1 MRAIWIGPN
10 PFKFTSKI
18 TFKPFEVIE
27 FDPKW
32 FRMMRARGVKH
43 RLLEADLV
51 RRQLAAGKYRDSEVM
66 RFARLAFGLE
76 EAAKIESVGD
86 ATALLMDHLYDS
98 KARALPEKQ
107 SPQEATQAPKVN
119 LMPSENTEPSVELNS
134 GEIENPELY
143 AEAKAIGAI
152 AEMPDVSPANT
163 GWNTPAERASVV
175 RSLKES
181 GETIAQ
187 IAEAVGVSASTVR
200 KDLSR
205 AK

>member
-32 FRMMRARGVKH
+32 LRMMRARGVRH

-66 RFARLAFGLE
+66 RFARLAFGVE
-76 EAAKIESVGD
+76 DAAKIESVAD
-86 ATALLMDHLYDS
+86 ATALLMDHLYDA
-98 KARALPEKQ
+98 KARPVLDEK
-107 SPQEATQAPKVN
+107 PKAPKVN
-119 LMPSENTEPSVELNS
+119 LVASENEPETEAE
-134 GEIENPELY
+134 PETEWTT
-143 AEAKAIGAI
+143 A
-152 AEMPDVSPANT
+152 
-163 GWNTPAERASVV
+163 AERAAIV
-175 RSLKES
+175 RGLSEA

-200 KDLSR
+200 KDLKR
-205 AK
+205 AE

>member
-43 RLLEADLV
+43 RLLEVDLV
-51 RRQLAAGKYRDSEVM
+51 RRQLGTGKYRDSEVM
-66 RFARLAFGLE
+66 RFARLAFGAD
-76 EAAKIESVGD
+76 EAAKIKTVGE

-98 KARALPEKQ
+98 KPRALPDKQ

-119 LMPSENTEPSVELNS
+119 LMPSENTEPPVELNADPDPDH
-134 GEIENPELY
+134 EPDPEM
-143 AEAKAIGAI
+143 AD
-152 AEMPDVSPANT
+152 PTPTDPTS
-163 GWNTPAERASVV
+163 WNTPDERAAFVFA
-175 RSLKES
+175 LKES